1 VPGPQIVLAIVIPTI
16 AIVIAIGYIRYT
28 GAPDPFDQV
37 IIDESGLIKLGSFS
51 DAGLAG
57 EREE

>member
-1 VPGPQIVLAIVIPTI
+1 VIPTI